1 MPAVVEEREEV
12 EEVVFASPEDRP
24 PTIEIVEIEQRGSR
38 RGWQAKEGGRR
49 RGRKR
54 RPNASEEGEEE
65 VEQVVREQVVREQE
79 EEQEKE
85 QHRSLF
91 RSSGSA
97 PVCSILLLFLPIM

>member
-12 EEVVFASPEDRP
+12 EEVVFTSPEERP

-38 RGWQAKEGGRR
+38 RGWQAKEGRR

-54 RPNASEEGEEE
+54 RPNAREEKEE
-65 VEQVVREQVVREQE
+65 VVQVVREQE
-79 EEQEKE
+79 EGKEKE

-91 RSSGSA
+91 RSPSSA
-97 PVCSILLLFLPIM
+97 PVLSLLLLFLPVL